1 MSGPPSRASTAHD
14 AILIVC
20 GGLLQVPAVEIA
32 HGLGLKVVMTDAN
45 PHAAAMVLA
54 DEPVALDIYDAE
66 GHCRLVD
73 DLGRRY
79 HLRGVFAEG
88 ADVEVTVASAAAHAG
103 LPGIPVDA
111 ARNTKNKV
119 RTRQALDRAAIPN
132 PPWAEVSTLD
142 GAMRAAGRIG
152 FPLMAKAVDNS
163 ASRGTSRV
171 DDISGLETA
180 IESARAASTTRTA
193 LLEGCFIG
201 DEQSVETLWDEHGRV
216 HRLNIVD
223 RPFDRSHGYAI
234 ELGHVNPTGLGP
246 VEQEALFTLTER
258 AAAAT
263 GVRFGAFK
271 ADTIWTADGP
281 RIIEVTARL
290 SGGFDCQYT
299 TPLASGRSF
308 IRAAMCLSVGR
319 PIDPADLTHRW
330 RRHAAAWV
338 AFPPPG
344 RIVGI
349 GSVDE
354 VKKLPGV
361 AEVILRVGPGDVI
374 QPYHDCGVRPAFVIA
389 VGDTREQ
396 AIARAQ
402 SGAHALQIETVPA

>member
-1 MSGPPSRASTAHD
+1 MPD
-14 AILIVC
+14 EAILIVC

-45 PHAAAMVLA
+45 PRAAAMALA
-54 DEPVALDIYDAE
+54 DEPVTLDTFDAD
-66 GHCRLVD
+66 GHRRLVD
-73 DLGRRY
+73 DLKRRY
-79 HLRGVFAEG
+79 RLRGVFAEG
-88 ADVEVTVASAAAHAG
+88 ADVEVTVATAAAHAG
-103 LPGIPVDA
+103 LPGIPVEA

-119 RTRQALDRAAIPN
+119 RTRQALDRAGIPN
-132 PPWAEVSTLD
+132 PPWAEVRTLD
-142 GAMRAAGRIG
+142 EATKAAERIG

-171 DDISGLETA
+171 DRVGQLAAA
-180 IESARAASTTRTA
+180 IESAKSASTTGTA

-201 DEQSVETLWDEHGRV
+201 EEQSVETLWDAEGRV

-223 RPFDRSHGYAI
+223 RPFDRSQGYAI
-234 ELGHVNPTGLGP
+234 ELGHVNPTALGP
-246 VEQEALFTLTER
+246 AEQEALFALTEQ
-258 AAAAT
+258 AAQAT

-271 ADTIWTADGP
+271 ADTIWTKDGP

-299 TPLASGRSF
+299 TPLSSGRSF

-319 PIDPADLTHRW
+319 PIDPADLTHRYH
-330 RRHAAAWV
+330 RHAAAWV

-344 RIVGI
+344 RIVSL
-349 GSVDE
+349 GSVDD
-354 VKKLPGV
+354 VKALPGV
-361 AEVILRVGPGDVI
+361 AEVILRVDRGDVI
-374 QPYHDCGVRPAFVIA
+374 QPYHDCGARPAFVIA

-396 AIARAQ
+396 AMARAQ
-402 SGAHALQIETVPA
+402 AGADALKIETVPV

>member
-1 MSGPPSRASTAHD
+1 MPDD

-20 GGLLQVPAVEIA
+20 GGLLQVPAVDIA

-45 PHAAAMVLA
+45 PHAAAMALA
-54 DEPVALDIYDAE
+54 DEPVTLDIYDAE
-66 GHCRLVD
+66 GHRRLVD
-73 DLGRRY
+73 DLKRRY

-88 ADVEVTVASAAAHAG
+88 ADVEVTVAAAAAHAG
-103 LPGIPVDA
+103 LPGIPVEA
-111 ARNTKNKV
+111 ALNTKNKV
-119 RTRQALDRAAIPN
+119 RTRQALDRAGIPN
-132 PPWAEVSTLD
+132 PPWAEVTTLD
-142 GAMRAAGRIG
+142 EATRAAERIG

-171 DDISGLETA
+171 DNVAA
-180 IESARAASTTRTA
+180 IAAAIDAAKAASTTRTA

-201 DEQSVETLWDEHGRV
+201 EEQSVETLWDERGQV

-223 RPFDRSHGYAI
+223 RPFERSQGYAI
-234 ELGHVNPTGLGP
+234 ELGHVNPTELGP
-246 VEQEALFTLTER
+246 AEQDALFALTER

-299 TPLASGRSF
+299 TPLSSGRSF

-319 PIDPADLTHRW
+319 PIDSVDLTHQYH
-330 RRHAAAWV
+330 RHAAAWV

-344 RIVGI
+344 RVVGL
-349 GSVDE
+349 GSVDD
-354 VKKLPGV
+354 VKRLPGV
-361 AEVILRVGPGDVI
+361 EDVILRVERGDVI
-374 QPYHDCGVRPAFVIA
+374 QPYQDCGTRPAFVIA

-396 AIARAQ
+396 AISRAQ
-402 SGAHALQIETVPA
+402 AGAAALNIETVAV

>member
-1 MSGPPSRASTAHD
+1 MSHD

-32 HGLGLKVVMTDAN
+32 HGLGLTVVMTDAN
-45 PHAAAMVLA
+45 PRAAAMAMA
-54 DEPVALDIYDAE
+54 DVPVTLDIYDAD

-73 DLGRRY
+73 DLERRY
-79 HLRGVFAEG
+79 RLLGVFAEG
-88 ADVEVTVASAAAHAG
+88 ADVEVTVAAAAAHAG
-103 LPGIPVDA
+103 LPGIPVEA
-111 ARNTKNKV
+111 ALNTKNKV
-119 RTRQALDRAAIPN
+119 RTRQALDRAGIPN
-132 PPWAEVSTLD
+132 PAWAEVRALD
-142 GAMRAAGRIG
+142 EARRAAERIG

-171 DDISGLETA
+171 DNVQGLA
-180 IESARAASTTRTA
+180 AVIEAAKAVSTTGTA
-193 LLEGCFIG
+193 LLEGCFVG
-201 DEQSVETLWDEHGRV
+201 DEQSVETLWDGRGRV

-223 RPFDRSHGYAI
+223 RPFDRSKGYAI
-234 ELGHVNPTGLGP
+234 ELGHVNPTSLGP
-246 VEQEALFTLTER
+246 AEQDALFALTER
-258 AAAAT
+258 AAIAT
-263 GVRFGAFK
+263 GVQFGAFK
-271 ADTIWTADGP
+271 ADTIWTANGP

-299 TPLASGRSF
+299 TPLSSGRSF
-308 IRAAMCLSVGR
+308 IRAAMCLSIGR
-319 PIDPADLTHRW
+319 EIDPADLAHRW

-338 AFPPPG
+338 AFPSPG

-349 GSVDE
+349 SSVDD

-361 AEVILRVGPGDVI
+361 AEVILRVGEGDVI
-374 QPYHDCGVRPAFVIA
+374 QPYRDCGARPAFVIA

-402 SGAHALQIETVPA
+402 AGASALQIETVPA

>member
-1 MSGPPSRASTAHD
+1 MPDD

-32 HGLGLKVVMTDAN
+32 HALGLKVVMTDAN
-45 PHAAAMVLA
+45 PNAAAMALA
-54 DEPVALDIYDAE
+54 DEAVTLDIYDAD
-66 GHCRLVD
+66 GHRALVG
-73 DLGRRY
+73 DLKRRY
-79 HLRGVFAEG
+79 NLRGVFAEG
-88 ADVEVTVASAAAHAG
+88 ADVEVTVAAAAAQAG
-103 LPGIPVDA
+103 LPGIPVEA
-111 ARNTKNKV
+111 ALNTKNKV
-119 RTRQALDRAAIPN
+119 RTRQALDRAGIPN
-132 PPWAEVSTLD
+132 PPWAEVRTLD
-142 GAMRAAGRIG
+142 EATRAAERIG

-171 DDISGLETA
+171 DRPSGLEHA
-180 IESARAASTTRTA
+180 IEAARSASTTGSA
-193 LLEGCFIG
+193 LLEGCFVG
-201 DEQSVETLWDEHGRV
+201 EEQSVETLWDAEGRV

-223 RPFDRSHGYAI
+223 RPFERSAGYAI
-234 ELGHVNPTGLGP
+234 ELGHVNPTGLP
-246 VEQEALFTLTER
+246 APEQQALFELTER

-271 ADTIWTADGP
+271 ADTIWTSDGP

-299 TPLASGRSF
+299 TPLSSGRSF
-308 IRAAMCLSVGR
+308 IRAAMCLSIGR
-319 PIDPADLTHRW
+319 PIDPADLTHQW

-344 RIVGI
+344 RIVGV

-354 VKKLPGV
+354 VKKMPGV

-374 QPYHDCGVRPAFVIA
+374 QPYHDCGVRPAFIIA
-389 VGDTREQ
+389 VGDTRDQ
-396 AIARAQ
+396 AIGRAQ
-402 SGAHALQIETVPA
+402 AGAAALQIETVPV

>member
-1 MSGPPSRASTAHD
+1 MPDD

-45 PHAAAMVLA
+45 PRAAAMALA
-54 DEPVALDIYDAE
+54 DEPVTLDIYDAD
-66 GHCRLVD
+66 GHRTLVD
-73 DLGRRY
+73 DLKRRY
-79 HLRGVFAEG
+79 NLRGVFAEG
-88 ADVEVTVASAAAHAG
+88 ADVEVTVAAAAAHAG
-103 LPGIPVDA
+103 LPGIPVEA
-111 ARNTKNKV
+111 ALNTKNKV
-119 RTRQALDRAAIPN
+119 RTRQALDRAGIAN
-132 PPWAEVSTLD
+132 PPWAEVRTVEE
-142 GAMRAAGRIG
+142 AVRAGERIG

-163 ASRGTSRV
+163 ASRGTSQV
-171 DDISGLETA
+171 DHPGGLEKA
-180 IESARAASTTRTA
+180 MASAKAASTTGTA
-193 LLEGCFIG
+193 LLEGCYVG
-201 DEQSVETLWDEHGRV
+201 DEQSVETLWDEQGRV

-223 RPFDRSHGYAI
+223 RPFERSEGYAI
-234 ELGHVNPTGLGP
+234 ELGHVNPTSLGRA
-246 VEQEALFTLTER
+246 EQDALFELTER

-271 ADTIWTADGP
+271 ADTIWTAGGP

-299 TPLASGRSF
+299 TPLSSGRSF
-308 IRAAMCLSVGR
+308 IRAAMCLSIGR

-338 AFPPPG
+338 AFPSPG
-344 RIVGI
+344 RIVEL
-349 GSVDE
+349 GSVDD

-361 AEVILRVGPGDVI
+361 AEVILRVGRGDII

-396 AIARAQ
+396 AISRAQ
-402 SGAHALQIETVPA
+402 AGAAALQIETVPV